1 MFRQAMVDRMKPL
14 GSSLAFAT
22 SKGGTAHIQ
31 MAGPSVLLGAE
42 IRDLAV
48 LPADVKSEAE
58 ACA

>member
-1 MFRQAMVDRMKPL
+1 MKPL

>member
-1 MFRQAMVDRMKPL
+1 MKPL
-14 GSSLAFAT
+14 GSGLAFAT

-31 MAGPSVLLGAE
+31 MGGPSVLLGAE